1 MTTTSDTNI
10 KTYTPIS
17 KNEIITNTTYRNN
30 IASNYTELIENFE
43 KSFRY
48 EENKNEY
55 WGPTELSIFYGSPL
69 YIQASETQKI
79 TLNHLYWI
87 TQYNQTASTEANAV
101 LYNQITEGV
110 FNAVGG
116 YEILCKE
123 LSLETEQEHTHIRA
137 FHSVGYATRNALF
150 GNTAFTRPK
159 PIQSKINSSHKST
172 NISLFLPNLN
182 WESLK
187 EDAWKQI
194 SIRLSSGNGKA
205 FYSEYLLSLHKMG
218 KRIPVQ
224 TTGLLGQVV
233 PQSVSKL
240 LTTNFGSS
248 PFSACFFYATR
259 YMANMLLKNWEQRY
273 LQHYKYLEQS
283 GRHIPVP
290 VAISYYHML
299 DESYHTTI
307 SQLISQDLYK
317 DFNKPTLYEQ
327 FMANA
332 VFYRGQEL
340 LLSGL
345 SGVMPSTF
353 RNDGLFLQP
362 LYKILTSPVFSFD
375 HDTALHWLRR
385 ALCEEHDGYHMN
397 IKHHHRLITTMKQAF
412 QPLNYLWPVNRQLG
426 IMSSGCSIE
435 RNLRAN
441 KKDFDLFSKSSEQ
454 VKNY

>member
-1 MTTTSDTNI
+1 MTATNAKI
-10 KTYTPIS
+10 AKTFPMNS
-17 KNEIITNTTYRNN
+17 KHEIVTNTTYKNN
-30 IASNYTELIENFE
+30 ISSNYTEIIEQLEKNF
-43 KSFRY
+43 SY
-48 EENKNEY
+48 EENKDQY
-55 WGPTELSIFYGSPL
+55 WGPVELSIFYGSPL
-69 YIQASETQKI
+69 YDQASETQKI
-79 TLNHLYWI
+79 ALNHLYWI

-110 FNAVGG
+110 FTAVGG
-116 YEILCKE
+116 YDILCKE
-123 LSLETEQEHTHIRA
+123 LSLETEQEHAHIRA
-137 FHSVGYATRNALF
+137 FHSVGHATRKALF

-159 PIQSKINSSHKST
+159 IKLIKINSRHKST
-172 NISLFLPNLN
+172 NINLFLPSLN

-205 FYSEYLLSLHKMG
+205 YYSEYLLSLQQMG

-233 PQSVSKL
+233 PPSVSKL

-259 YMANMLLKNWEQRY
+259 YMANMILKNWEQRY
-273 LQHYKYLEQS
+273 LQHFKQLEHS
-283 GRHIPVP
+283 GSHIPAP
-290 VAISYYHML
+290 VAISNYHML
-299 DESYHTTI
+299 DESFHTTI

-317 DFNKPTLYEQ
+317 EFNNPTIYEQ
-327 FMANA
+327 LMANA

-353 RNDGLFLQP
+353 RNDGVFLQP
-362 LYKILTSPVFSFD
+362 LYRILRSPIFSFD
-375 HDTALHWLRR
+375 HNSALHWLQR
-385 ALCEEHDGYHMN
+385 ALCEEHDGYHAN
-397 IKHHHRLITTMKQAF
+397 IKHHHRLITTMRQAF
-412 QPLNYLWPVNRQLG
+412 QPLNYFWPVNRQLA
-426 IMSSGCSIE
+426 IMSSGCSID

-441 KKDFDLFSKSSEQ
+441 KKDFELFSKSSEQ
-454 VKNY
+454 IKN